1 MFCSTP
7 IEGTPRPKTTDNT
20 IFKKK
25 LFREIHPRFRF
36 LTDLSLHGGVAAQ
49 QLLHAAVGQ
58 RQLLLDVQVRLHRHR
73 RRRLRVVRRRRRRH
87 LQQPHLSPPSKNV
100 SHGIQGGGRVT
111 FQDWRPPS
119 SPCRRPTT
127 PRGSRPRRRR
137 CRRAAPR
144 PKRRAA
150 TRPKRAAAGCLLPTR
165 TKKHIKMQHQQQQRG
180 GGGGGGGR
188 RRKRD
193 GEGGRRKR
201 DGGGGGGGGGRRK
214 RDGDLGRRGSRSGGV
229 WPRTAGR

>member
-100 SHGIQGGGRVT
+100 SHGIQGGGEGYVPRLATAVVT
-111 FQDWRPPS
+111 LSTPDDATWKS
-119 SPCRRPTT
+119 S
-127 PRGSRPRRRR
+127 SE
-137 CRRAAPR
+137 
-144 PKRRAA
+144 A
-150 TRPKRAAAGCLLPTR
+150 TL
-165 TKKHIKMQHQQQQRG
+165 
-180 GGGGGGGR
+180 
-188 RRKRD
+188 
-193 GEGGRRKR
+193 
-201 DGGGGGGGGGRRK
+201 
-214 RDGDLGRRGSRSGGV
+214 S
-229 WPRTAGR
+229 